1 MITVKEI
8 AQMTLNSVLQ
18 WVAVALILIMAIV
31 YIVRKLRRDK
41 GCGSC
46 ELKDKCDKLKKS
58 ATERDCN

>member
-1 MITVKEI
+1 
-8 AQMTLNSVLQ
+8 MTLNSVLQ
-18 WVAVALILIMAIV
+18 WVAVALILRMAIV